1 MSKRLPKVI
10 LIDMIDA
17 IEHLAEYIQGVSFE
31 EYLKNRKLRDAVY
44 HNIIVLGEA
53 SNRLEESFL
62 QGHPEIEWHKM
73 ISTRNAII
81 HGYDEIDDKII
92 WSIIKN
98 ILPDLK
104 IKLETLLATL

>member
-10 LIDMIDA
+10 LIDMLDA
-17 IEHLAEYIQGVSFE
+17 IEHLMEYVQGISFE
-31 EYLKNRKLRDAVY
+31 EYLNDRRLRDAIY

-53 SNRLEESFL
+53 ANRMGESFL
-62 QGHPEIEWHKM
+62 LSHPEIEWHKM

-92 WSIIKN
+92 WNIIQN

-104 IKLETLLATL
+104 TKLEKLLLTL